1 MLERILAGMQ
11 QCTLCCMVEPEY
23 CWMERKGRICV
34 QKTGHNRDNMRLFFD
49 REEVEESERVE
60 DMDLEVGEE
69 TSSDA
74 TMYSHSVEMFHLCLF
89 HGHGFGRRGRNW
101 QGCNNVLALS

>member
-1 MLERILAGMQ
+1 MYSVPYGRARVLLDGEEGEDMRPENWSQ
-11 QCTLCCMVEPEY
+11 Q
-23 CWMERKGRICV
+23 G
-34 QKTGHNRDNMRLFFD
+34 NMRLFFD

-74 TMYSHSVEMFHLCLF
+74 TMYSHSVERFHLCLF
-89 HGHGFGRRGRNW
+89 HGDGFRGRGRNW
-101 QGCNNVLALS
+101 